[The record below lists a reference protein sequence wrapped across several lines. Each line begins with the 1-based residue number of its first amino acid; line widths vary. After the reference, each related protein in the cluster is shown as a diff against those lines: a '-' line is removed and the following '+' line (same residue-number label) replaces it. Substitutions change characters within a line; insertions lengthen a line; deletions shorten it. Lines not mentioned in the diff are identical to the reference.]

1 MPLDEI
7 RQPRRAVIVGTGLGL
22 AATALAGCATADD
35 KSAKSSTGSSTV
47 GGEGAPTAEAP
58 IAKTSDV
65 PVGSGIIVD
74 EYVLTQP
81 TAGVFNGFSS
91 VCPHRGCKVS
101 EVIDANIVCPCHGSR
116 FDLEGAV
123 VNGPAV
129 KPLERKAVSI
139 NGDAIL
145 AG

>member
-7 RQPRRAVIVGTGLGL
+7 RQPRRTVIVGTGLGL

-35 KSAKSSTGSSTV
+35 KSAESSTGSAPV
-47 GGEGAPTAEAP
+47 GGEGSPAADAPL
-58 IAKTSDV
+58 AKTSDV

-74 EYVLTQP
+74 EFVLTQP
-81 TAGVFNGFSS
+81 TAGTFNGFSS
-91 VCPHRGCKVS
+91 VCPHRGCNVS

-123 VNGPAV
+123 VSGPAV
-129 KPLERKAVSI
+129 EPLERKTVSI
-139 NGDAIL
+139 KGDAIL